1 MMFRASKADMGLG
14 DPLGR
19 LFNRTTAQLPGHVIS
34 CSILYWSFCLP
45 AAWGQGSGREGLD
58 AVCLELY
65 TREETVMKISEEG
78 I

>member
-34 CSILYWSFCLP
+34 CSCGLP